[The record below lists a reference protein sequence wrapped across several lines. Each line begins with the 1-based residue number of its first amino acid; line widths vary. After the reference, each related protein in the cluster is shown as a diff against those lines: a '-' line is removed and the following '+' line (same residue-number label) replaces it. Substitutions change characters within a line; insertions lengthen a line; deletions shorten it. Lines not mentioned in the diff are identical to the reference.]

1 MDTKTLG
8 ELDSSQD
15 GQSNLDADG
24 TATPP
29 KLERPMDLSLR
40 AMRQAAEREAITR
53 ALRKSQGQV
62 PAAAAMLGISRAQLY
77 RLISRLR
84 LDHHA
89 VADADERTQAV
100 AATATNVVRLGQARN
115 AAS

>member
-1 MDTKTLG
+1 MDTKTFP
-8 ELDSSQD
+8 ESEPNQD
-15 GQSNLDADG
+15 GLGRTEGEASA
-24 TATPP
+24 APP

-53 ALRKSQGQV
+53 ALHRSQGQV
-62 PAAAAMLGISRAQLY
+62 PAAAALLGISRAQLY
-77 RLISRLR
+77 RLISRLQ

-89 VADADERTQAV
+89 VADAGERAKAIAT
-100 AATATNVVRLGQARN
+100 TATNVVRLDQARS

>member
-1 MDTKTLG
+1 MDTKMLREPETNQGG
-8 ELDSSQD
+8 EPAQ
-15 GQSNLDADG
+15 GAA
-24 TATPP
+24 TAMPP
-29 KLERPMDLSLR
+29 RLERPMDLSLR

-77 RLISRLR
+77 RLISRLG

-89 VADADERTQAV
+89 VGDAGDRGQA
-100 AATATNVVRLGQARN
+100 AAEAATNVVRLDQARN
-115 AAS
+115 AG

>member
-1 MDTKTLG
+1 LDTKTIRESG
-8 ELDSSQD
+8 PDQD
-15 GQSNLDADG
+15 GQGNMKDA
-24 TATPP
+24 AMAAAP

-53 ALRKSQGQV
+53 ALHRSQGQV
-62 PAAAAMLGISRAQLY
+62 PAAAALLGISRAQLY
-77 RLISRLR
+77 RLISRLQ

-89 VADADERTQAV
+89 VADAGERAKAV
-100 AATATNVVRLGQARN
+100 ATTATNVVHLGQARS

>member
-1 MDTKTLG
+1 MDIKTLR
-8 ELDSSQD
+8 ESETSQVPQVEPE
-15 GQSNLDADG
+15 GDAP
-24 TATPP
+24 AMPP
-29 KLERPMDLSLR
+29 RLERPMDLSLR

-62 PAAAAMLGISRAQLY
+62 PAAAALLGISRAQLY
-77 RLISRLR
+77 RLISRLQ

-89 VADADERTQAV
+89 VADADERAKAV
-100 AATATNVVRLGQARN
+100 AATATNVVRLDQARN

>member
-8 ELDSSQD
+8 KPESNQGLDRPAE
-15 GQSNLDADG
+15 GDA
-24 TATPP
+24 TAMPP
-29 KLERPMDLSLR
+29 RLERPMDLSLR

-77 RLISRLR
+77 RLISRLG

-89 VADADERTQAV
+89 VGG
-100 AATATNVVRLGQARN
+100 AAAETATNVVRLDQART
-115 AAS
+115 AAN

>member
-1 MDTKTLG
+1 MDIETLREPEG
-8 ELDSSQD
+8 DPARENPTES
-15 GQSNLDADG
+15 
-24 TATPP
+24 TAMPP

-53 ALRKSQGQV
+53 ALLRSQGQV
-62 PAAAAMLGISRAQLY
+62 PAAAALLGISRAQLY

-89 VADADERTQAV
+89 VVDAAERDKAV
-100 AATATNVVRLGQARN
+100 AASAGKVVRLDPARN

>member
-1 MDTKTLG
+1 MDTKTFR
-8 ELDSSQD
+8 EPEMNQD
-15 GQSNLDADG
+15 GEKPTEGDG
-24 TATPP
+24 MAMPSR
-29 KLERPMDLSLR
+29 LERPMDLSLR

-53 ALRKSQGQV
+53 ALARSQGQV
-62 PAAAAMLGISRAQLY
+62 PAAAALLGISRAQLY

-89 VADADERTQAV
+89 LVDAGERAK
-100 AATATNVVRLGQARN
+100 AIATTPANVVRMDQVRN

>member
-1 MDTKTLG
+1 MVG
-8 ELDSSQD
+8 
-15 GQSNLDADG
+15 DA
-24 TATPP
+24 TAMPQ

-53 ALRKSQGQV
+53 ALLRSQGQV
-62 PAAAAMLGISRAQLY
+62 PAAAALLGISRAQLY

-89 VADADERTQAV
+89 VVDAGERDKAV
-100 AATATNVVRLGQARN
+100 AATATNVVRLDQARS

>member
-1 MDTKTLG
+1 MDTKTLREPETHQG
-8 ELDSSQD
+8 EERPTEA
-15 GQSNLDADG
+15 NA
-24 TATPP
+24 TAMPP
-29 KLERPMDLSLR
+29 RLERPMDLSLR

-53 ALRKSQGQV
+53 ALHRSQGQV
-62 PAAAAMLGISRAQLY
+62 PAAAALLGMSRAQLY

-89 VADADERTQAV
+89 VVEEGERAKAV
-100 AATATNVVRLGQARN
+100 AATATNVVRLEPSRN